1 MEIPPLKIKTIV
13 SQNFVDEKGDLSEN
27 ESRQLE
33 KVSTIYKEESMYL
46 ISIYF
51 DEKTDAKIQNLT
63 KQIAKHTGNEI
74 LLERNVPSHLTL
86 SAFHAYKE
94 ETALEIFR
102 NAASQLS
109 KGQLQ
114 FVSVGCFLPQVMFV
128 APVLNEYLHQIS
140 TSIYKEVIQYED
152 VVVGERTRP
161 FEWMPHVT
169 LGKELT
175 KEQMQI
181 AFAVLQNQFAPFKGA
196 AVKIGLAKTN
206 PYKDIETYVLK

>member
-1 MEIPPLKIKTIV
+1 
-13 SQNFVDEKGDLSEN
+13 
-27 ESRQLE
+27 
-33 KVSTIYKEESMYL
+33 MYL

-102 NAASQLS
+102 NVASQLS